1 MSNERPYKRTD
12 RVASEIL
19 SILGQIQTQYIDL
32 SVLGFITFT
41 HVSISKDLKNAKI
54 FYSVVNNKKTMDKI
68 DSQLNLKA
76 KAFRKYLGQ
85 NLRIKFTPELK
96 FFYDDTNSNHKISNT
111 FWNQNESPNNSNN
124 KNNCSRF
131 SRFIDNC
138 EFVVRC
144 GQLRTMEPV
153 GSYGS
158 RVSAI
163 QTPND
168 DGLSGKYKN
177 FLKVEN

>member
-1 MSNERPYKRTD
+1 MIKERPYKRTD

-32 SVLGFITFT
+32 SDLGFITFT

-68 DSQLNLKA
+68 DSQLNLRA

-96 FFYDDTNSNHKISNT
+96 FFYDDTNSYIQKIEKI
-111 FWNQNESPNNSNN
+111 FH
-124 KNNCSRF
+124 
-131 SRFIDNC
+131 D
-138 EFVVRC
+138 
-144 GQLRTMEPV
+144 L
-153 GSYGS
+153 
-158 RVSAI
+158 
-163 QTPND
+163 D
-168 DGLSGKYKN
+168 
-177 FLKVEN
+177 LKE